1 MSYMMFFRIVL
12 PIWLG
17 FTLMLAFQP
26 ALRWMTHGG
35 VP

>member
-1 MSYMMFFRIVL
+1 MRLILLLL
-12 PIWLG
+12 PFWIG

-26 ALRWMTHGG
+26 ALRMMGG